1 MRKDIFKHLKEFIQ
15 DMIELY
21 NTREKEHERVY
32 SELLEKYVDNNT
44 KENTNAESYSNT
56 SNELSDINYFP
67 EPSHYN
73 PYSNTAQ
80 ISSRRP
86 SE

>member
-1 MRKDIFKHLKEFIQ
+1 
-15 DMIELY
+15 MIELY

-32 SELLEKYVDNNT
+32 SELLEKYVENNT
-44 KENTNAESYSNT
+44 REDTNAET
-56 SNELSDINYFP
+56 SNEHSNKLSDINYFP

-80 ISSRRP
+80 NSSRRP

>member
-21 NTREKEHERVY
+21 NTRDKEHERVY
-32 SELLEKYVDNNT
+32 SELLEKYVE
-44 KENTNAESYSNT
+44 ENTNAESSNT
-56 SNELSDINYFP
+56 SNEQLSDINYFP